1 MRTRVLTVVLA
12 FAVLAVAGFAVP
24 LLGVTATQRTEQ
36 LVAARTGDLDR
47 FAGLA
52 EQAAESG
59 DTGALT
65 AEVRR
70 YAELYGEAVVVV
82 DARRAPVVQAG
93 GLRAADPV
101 VAGLVDAAL
110 RNQRVSPGGT

>member
-24 LLGVTATQRTEQ
+24 LLAVTSAQRTQQ
-36 LVAARTGDLDR
+36 LVAARTADLDR

-52 EQAAESG
+52 EQAAESD

-65 AEVRR
+65 ADV
-70 YAELYGEAVVVV
+70 
-82 DARRAPVVQAG
+82 
-93 GLRAADPV
+93 
-101 VAGLVDAAL
+101 
-110 RNQRVSPGGT
+110 

>member
-24 LLGVTATQRTEQ
+24 LLVVTATQRTEQ
-36 LVAARTGDLDR
+36 LVAARTADLDR

-52 EQAAESG
+52 AQAAESG

-65 AEVRR
+65 AEVTR
-70 YAELYGEAVVVV
+70 YA
-82 DARRAPVVQAG
+82 
-93 GLRAADPV
+93 
-101 VAGLVDAAL
+101 AL
-110 RNQRVSPGGT
+110 